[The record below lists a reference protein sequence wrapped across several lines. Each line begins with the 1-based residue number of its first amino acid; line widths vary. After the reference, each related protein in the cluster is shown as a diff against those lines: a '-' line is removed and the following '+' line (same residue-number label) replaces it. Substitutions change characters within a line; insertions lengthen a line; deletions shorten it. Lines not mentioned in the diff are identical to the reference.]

1 MTIKLQNGG
10 LIIDPDDSDNLLS
23 TFLKF
28 LENSDIHHSN
38 LNSSSSFIFQLKLN
52 ESFAESP
59 YSKFKIN
66 LFNNPNAKINNLLVK
81 IAITS
86 NMEQDFTAIVP
97 FPNIHNSSEVNQFHK
112 IIYNQTQFSEECI
125 AQQQI
130 FVKTAINSVIKNP
143 SVKSDWNGTP
153 IDINLLSNPTID
165 PATPGLLFYTDSKND
180 ISDYSNIQSTDI
192 SLSEFIFFQILSK
205 LFNQLSQQ
213 DILKII
219 QNIKSSALQQYQKY
233 LSYNSINPEFA
244 NIQIRI
250 LVTEYIDTTNFLD
263 LANISQKF
271 YIPLS
276 SFFLKSI
283 NQINSIQLSQLEESI
298 KQTKINSIKKT
309 INNANLYAKQIRTW
323 SQVTLLYQF
332 LRIIRDTGYV
342 HFDLHLSNALCTYS
356 DTPYIDT
363 DSWTQEQ
370 WEYFPNS
377 IDTQKFN
384 VEDLY
389 KVKSFNSSSDINKLW
404 PQFIYLKP
412 MIIDWANHYKLSKKE
427 QEEFNRLYDLFTDD
441 ITASPIN
448 LPKPDFNDNKN
459 TYFQT
464 KFIIYLN
471 DLLFFIF
478 KICKDNYA
486 KCDNTGDVTEWHG
499 SFNPPPS
506 ESVSTKER
514 FIPKISIA
522 NRNFDI
528 ASQPFYQENIDRK
541 DVITRETLLQD
552 SFAWINKNI
561 NQTDLQQIQM
571 KETTIMKKNLW
582 QSTYPFTYL
591 QCLICLSYNI
601 AQAFMLTNLT
611 NVNPMKSCRT
621 VINTLW
627 NVFCPKLFFIDDP
640 DLNLLNI
647 GLFTNI
653 TEAGI
658 SNDEL
663 YNEYRDSINIPN
675 PPFPQNS
682 IKDVERKEIIGGYDF
697 SGQLQKMPTL
707 TNDGQPNLV
716 ILQKNPIA
724 QKFWFKQRY
733 SSESSLKEVQSLCKN
748 SISEWSTNFFLFES
762 PISKYSNYKNSSEI
776 IFKNGKFQ
784 FKKNGP
790 KEDTLNGL
798 YALSIYFHARIKQVE
813 KDIKSIE
820 ESPYKIQDY
829 QTAIERFLKIGNDLP
844 EANQIIQ
851 EQSQREYYQ
860 QQKELSKGNKPI
872 ITAKD
877 KSPTDFFT
885 ETHKAIV
892 GDKYDTQVK
901 KVKSAYDALDDE
913 KKTNI
918 NNSIETIKGLIG
930 GLFKR

>member
-10 LIIDPDDSDNLLS
+10 VIIDPDDSDNLLS

-86 NMEQDFTAIVP
+86 NMEQDFTTIVP
-97 FPNIHNSSEVNQFHK
+97 FPNIHNSSQVNQFHK
-112 IIYNQTQFSEECI
+112 IIYDQTQFSEECI

-448 LPKPDFNDNKN
+448 LPKPD
-459 TYFQT
+459 
-464 KFIIYLN
+464 
-471 DLLFFIF
+471 
-478 KICKDNYA
+478 
-486 KCDNTGDVTEWHG
+486 E
-499 SFNPPPS
+499 
-506 ESVSTKER
+506 
-514 FIPKISIA
+514 
-522 NRNFDI
+522 
-528 ASQPFYQENIDRK
+528 
-541 DVITRETLLQD
+541 
-552 SFAWINKNI
+552 
-561 NQTDLQQIQM
+561 
-571 KETTIMKKNLW
+571 
-582 QSTYPFTYL
+582 
-591 QCLICLSYNI
+591 
-601 AQAFMLTNLT
+601 
-611 NVNPMKSCRT
+611 
-621 VINTLW
+621 
-627 NVFCPKLFFIDDP
+627 
-640 DLNLLNI
+640 
-647 GLFTNI
+647 
-653 TEAGI
+653 
-658 SNDEL
+658 
-663 YNEYRDSINIPN
+663 
-675 PPFPQNS
+675 
-682 IKDVERKEIIGGYDF
+682 
-697 SGQLQKMPTL
+697 
-707 TNDGQPNLV
+707 
-716 ILQKNPIA
+716 
-724 QKFWFKQRY
+724 
-733 SSESSLKEVQSLCKN
+733 
-748 SISEWSTNFFLFES
+748 
-762 PISKYSNYKNSSEI
+762 
-776 IFKNGKFQ
+776 
-784 FKKNGP
+784 
-790 KEDTLNGL
+790 
-798 YALSIYFHARIKQVE
+798 
-813 KDIKSIE
+813 
-820 ESPYKIQDY
+820 Y
-829 QTAIERFLKIGNDLP
+829 QTI
-844 EANQIIQ
+844 
-851 EQSQREYYQ
+851 
-860 QQKELSKGNKPI
+860 
-872 ITAKD
+872 
-877 KSPTDFFT
+877 
-885 ETHKAIV
+885 
-892 GDKYDTQVK
+892 
-901 KVKSAYDALDDE
+901 
-913 KKTNI
+913 
-918 NNSIETIKGLIG
+918 
-930 GLFKR
+930 